1 VPYSFSAGRCV
12 LTILA
17 ASRVVVV
24 VVQVLVV
31 AAAAACALDRVAAR
45 ATRAGRP
52 LPPWLAAQADAWMF
66 YLLYA
71 AVAVSAATAV
81 CLGRGVGVVLDGA
94 QVRFPPLRTI
104 PPKHT
109 LSRVVLASRAR
120 PTRLSF
126 CMYVPVC
133 ACVCLGVCSARRG
146 RRCLT
151 LCGASWRPWRWRLR
165 RCEPLSSLSSPLEA
179 MMEAPI

>member
-1 VPYSFSAGRCV
+1 M
-12 LTILA
+12 
-17 ASRVVVV
+17 

-109 LSRVVLASRAR
+109 LAHASSLPLGRAR
-120 PTRLSF
+120 LTSLF
-126 CMYVPVC
+126 ACMCLCVPVC
-133 ACVCLGVCSARRG
+133 TCVRAARGGAGVV
-146 RRCLT
+146 
-151 LCGASWRPWRWRLR
+151 
-165 RCEPLSSLSSPLEA
+165 
-179 MMEAPI
+179 